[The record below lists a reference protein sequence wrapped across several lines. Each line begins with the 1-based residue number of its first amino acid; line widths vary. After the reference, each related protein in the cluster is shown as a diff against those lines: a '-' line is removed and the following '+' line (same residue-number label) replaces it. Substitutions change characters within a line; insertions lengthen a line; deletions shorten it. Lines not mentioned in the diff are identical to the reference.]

1 MQLSSFLSRLDWD
14 VQLNEVNHFS
24 SLNIGRERERNN
36 FKQKQIYFCIY
47 WLKMLKKYLNNNKEE
62 LLEYIIYSIIHEELF
77 IFFENE

>member
-1 MQLSSFLSRLDWD
+1 MQLSSFFSRLDWD
-14 VQLNEVNHFS
+14 VQLKEVNHFS